1 MLDDTF
7 DQLRVLGSRLDLV
20 DVWSKATEREVHA
33 RPFQRDVRFLRTL
46 LPWMERMARYFD
58 AEVHGLE
65 HVPRRGPVLLV
76 GNHSGG
82 ILTPD
87 TTAFFAAWYRR
98 FGLKRPLVGL
108 AFDAAFGIPGFR
120 TLMRKIGEVP
130 ASRENTAKALA
141 DGLAVLVYP
150 GGDHEIFRPWTER
163 NQIDF
168 NGRKGFVE
176 LALRL
181 RVPVVPVVSH
191 GGHSS
196 ILILSRRE
204 WIGRWFGVERI
215 RTRAFPLALQFPWG
229 LSTVG
234 LPGVPLPAKITT
246 RVLPPMPWLKYPRRA
261 ADDPRVVRRCYEEI
275 TGAMQATLTSLAR
288 ERPYPVLSRLA
299 SLNPFKAQAAPATRG
314 ARKPKTIGTAS
325 VNGNRRRRRGA

>member
-1 MLDDTF
+1 MLED
-7 DQLRVLGSRLDLV
+7 LRDALRSLGIRLDV
-20 DVWSKATEREVHA
+20 IHAWSEATEREIRA
-33 RPFQRDVRFLRTL
+33 QPFQRDVDFLRAL

-58 AEVHGLE
+58 ADVEGLE
-65 HVPRRGPVLLV
+65 HIPKRGPVLLV

-98 FGLKRPLVGL
+98 FGLERPLVGL
-108 AFDAAFGIPGFR
+108 AFDAAFGIPVFR

-141 DGLAVLVYP
+141 QGMSVLVYP

-163 NQIDF
+163 NQIEL
-168 NGRKGFVE
+168 NGRMGFVE
-176 LALRL
+176 LALRA

-191 GGHSS
+191 GGHDS
-196 ILILSRRE
+196 IFIATRGE

-229 LSTVG
+229 LSPVG
-234 LPGVPLPAKITT
+234 LPGVPFPAKITT
-246 RVLPPMPWLKYPRRA
+246 RVLPPMRWSAYPRRA
-261 ADDPRVVRRCYEEI
+261 ADDPKVARRCFEEI
-275 TGAMQATLTSLAR
+275 TGLMQATLTSLAD
-288 ERPYPVLSRLA
+288 EHPYPVLSRLA
-299 SLNPFKAQAAPATRG
+299 TLNPFRARSEQPVQRRARARRPVRTARRQRG
-314 ARKPKTIGTAS
+314 A
-325 VNGNRRRRRGA
+325 